1 MLIIKDL
8 LALPRCPCRCH
19 CTGYYT
25 GLDVARRQEAVY
37 HPPRAPLNRQMDEAD
52 RDQTHVLRWT
62 PLAGAPHRC
71 FPELARA
78 FVGPKPPN
86 TEIQWH
92 TRSLRRQS
100 CRRNMVPQSS
110 AAGRPRTSGRGPHVC
125 DRSKSVHCP
134 SRRHTASHR
143 GKQRAQ
149 NPGLPGR
156 VECHPRVSR
165 RQAIDRA

>member
-100 CRRNMVPQSS
+100 CRRNMVPQFFGSGSTKDFRSRAARLRPQQKRSLPITKAHCFTLGQATSAKSRATGTCGVSS
-110 AAGRPRTSGRGPHVC
+110 ESF
-125 DRSKSVHCP
+125 
-134 SRRHTASHR
+134 
-143 GKQRAQ
+143 
-149 NPGLPGR
+149 
-156 VECHPRVSR
+156 
-165 RQAIDRA
+165 